1 MIPAFLADREN
12 RKRRGEF
19 DKENRVGATVDVHG
33 DFDFNGDVDED
44 DEEVIQCKGSS
55 PPPQPSPMDE
65 AKAQMELERQR
76 ALLAQQEA
84 DRKAAIEAKQKA
96 ELRQKAI
103 GKQNLAYNTAMDYS
117 GRQSRARGFDD
128 ALVAK
133 YGLNDL
139 YASDVDTVRQGIDDY
154 DINPMSSYNTKTMY
168 NNALETALGTYRG
181 DLKKQFNSYVPESVG
196 YDTFADTSDDEILKE
211 ILESGR
217 LDAMATI
224 DAAKA
229 RGQLNDA
236 GYARALSKMG
246 KQGEAAMADLQDLG
260 LGVLSGY
267 RKDLS
272 ALRDTGLTSVNA
284 ADFANPYSMDSFQ
297 KQFDTRKNDLLGRM
311 RGDIFRATEGQTFF
325 DPNEIITGS
334 GALQGFYNPT
344 STATGTSTAGGANP
358 LLDAFVTSEKD
369 KNKTPVANGVF

>member
-19 DKENRVGATVDVHG
+19 DVENRVGASVGMHG

-44 DEEVIQCKGSS
+44 DDEVIQCKGSS

-103 GKQNLAYNTAMDYS
+103 GKQNTAYNTASDYAT
-117 GRQSRARGFDD
+117 RQSRARGFDD
-128 ALVAK
+128 ALTAK

-139 YASDVDTVRQGIDDY
+139 YMTDVDTVRQGIDDY
-154 DINPMSSYNTKTMY
+154 DINPMSSYNTKTMF

-181 DLKKQFNSYVPESVG
+181 DIKKQFNSYVPESVG

-272 ALRDTGLTSVNA
+272 TLRDTGLTSVNA

-344 STATGTSTAGGANP
+344 STSTGTSTAGGANP

-369 KNKTPVANGVF
+369 KTKAPVTNGVF

>member
-19 DKENRVGATVDVHG
+19 DVENRVGASVGMHG

-117 GRQSRARGFDD
+117 GRQSKARGFDD
-128 ALVAK
+128 ALIAK

-139 YASDVDTVRQGIDDY
+139 YSSDVDTVRQGIDDY

-236 GYARALSKMG
+236 GYSRALSKMG

-272 ALRDTGLTSVNA
+272 TLRDTGLTSVNA
-284 ADFANPYSMDSFQ
+284 ADFANPYAFDSFQ